1 MGFIRLTSGRDAAD
15 CAYASIFGDV
25 TPTTRLLQ
33 IEAVPTLHGM
43 PPLIPYRIDGAIST
57 ASD

>member
-1 MGFIRLTSGRDAAD
+1 MGFMRLTSGRDAAD

-25 TPTTRLLQ
+25 LPLSRSL
-33 IEAVPTLHGM
+33 EVHAAAAGNGMAVLE
-43 PPLIPYRIDGAIST
+43 PYRVSGAIST